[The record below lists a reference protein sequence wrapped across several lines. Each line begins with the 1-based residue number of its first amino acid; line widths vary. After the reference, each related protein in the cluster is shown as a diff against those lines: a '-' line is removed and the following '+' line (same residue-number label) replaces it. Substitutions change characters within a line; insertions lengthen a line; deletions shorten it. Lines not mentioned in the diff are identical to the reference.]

1 MLNERKGDLLAN
13 KTNDMAHTKWLCKY
27 HIVFTPKYRGNIQ
40 SIQKRFTG
48 HNKNFMWIQGGRNN
62 RRKINARS
70 CSYTGK
76 YST

>member
-13 KTNDMAHTKWLCKY
+13 KTNDMAHTKWLC
-27 HIVFTPKYRGNIQ
+27 NIQ

>member
-13 KTNDMAHTKWLCKY
+13 KTNDMAHTKWLCK
-27 HIVFTPKYRGNIQ
+27 KGNIQ
-40 SIQKRFTG
+40 SIQKTFTG